1 MLMNMKDLLEV
12 ANRENFAVPAFNI
25 GTGQMLKGIIEEC
38 EREKSPVILA
48 IHPNELKF
56 QGDAFIQQAIKAA
69 NDAKIPCVIHLDHAG
84 LKDIERAIRDGFTS
98 VMIDASHETYE
109 DNVAI
114 TKRVVELAHPLGV
127 SVEAELGTIGSTD
140 NDTEVAGGA
149 MDIIYTKPDEA
160 VKFVEETG
168 CDCLAIAIGTAHGLY
183 PKGFKPEL
191 KLDLLKEIKEVI
203 SVPLVLHGGSGNPDE
218 EIGQAAKI
226 GINKINI
233 SSDIKD
239 ALYQKL
245 REILAND
252 LKVREPFE
260 LYPQAIEAMQE
271 VARHKIRLFG
281 SDDKVKYYTL

>member
-1 MLMNMKDLLEV
+1 MLMNMKDLLAV

-25 GTGQMLKGIIEEC
+25 GTGQMLTGIIEEC
-38 EREKSPVILA
+38 EAQKSPLIIA
-48 IHPNELKF
+48 IHPKELKF
-56 QGDAFIQQAIKAA
+56 QGDAFVQQVIKVA
-69 NDAKIPCVIHLDHAG
+69 NDTRIPCAIHLDHSG
-84 LKDIERAIRDGFTS
+84 IKDIERAIRDGFTS
-98 VMIDASHETYE
+98 VMIDASDKPFE

-114 TKRVVELAHPLGV
+114 TKKVVELAHPLGV

-140 NDTEVAGGA
+140 NDTEADGGA
-149 MDIIYTKPDEA
+149 TNIIYTKPEEA
-160 VKFVEETG
+160 VRFVKETN

-183 PKGFKPEL
+183 PKGFRPEL
-191 KLDLLKEIKEVI
+191 KLELLKEIKKVVNI
-203 SVPLVLHGGSGNPDE
+203 PLVLHGGSGNPDK
-218 EIGQAAKI
+218 EIGEAARM

-245 REILAND
+245 RVILAND

-260 LYPQAIEAMQE
+260 LYPEALEAMKE
-271 VARHKIRLFG
+271 VARHKIKLFG